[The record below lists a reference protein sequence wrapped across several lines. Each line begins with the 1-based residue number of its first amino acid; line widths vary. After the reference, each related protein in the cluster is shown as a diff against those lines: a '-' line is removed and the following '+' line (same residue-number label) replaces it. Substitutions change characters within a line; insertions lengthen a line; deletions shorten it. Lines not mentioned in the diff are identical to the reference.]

1 MLHCPRRQRVGVGHF
16 YYDDEEHR
24 SSVNKPLTKDEARRI
39 AADVAEAAG
48 VTARAAADKR
58 GVTRLRRAFTMTAPC
73 WLVFR

>member
-39 AADVAEAAG
+39 AANVAKLPELLRGQQPISEA
-48 VTARAAADKR
+48 
-58 GVTRLRRAFTMTAPC
+58 
-73 WLVFR
+73 